1 MVNGEPLF
9 GAAYFRRAARLIQGM
24 RWYLRCALDNL
35 KGIIPGQSLL
45 RDCKRRLVPYRACAG
60 RADATIEEGI
70 QLINFVRSSREID
83 GAACLEVGV
92 GWEPLIPFLFSLC
105 GARKVY
111 MTDLNRLC
119 SPQTV
124 MSAMEALRRNQDT
137 IARELGLDAGALAR
151 QLSSAPHDMDEL
163 FHRYRLEY
171 LAPCNCASLPLDD
184 HSLDVVYSRAVLE
197 HVPPAVIERIFV
209 EARRVL
215 NDSGLMCHFIDPSD
229 HLQHHDRSIS
239 RIHFLRFSD
248 TAFRIVCLNP
258 LNYHNRLRHSEYV
271 RMLKKTGFEILK
283 EERNIDQPAVVFA
296 KTQKL
301 APKFRGFPP
310 EDLATVDSFFL
321 AKVAIRS

>member
-1 MVNGEPLF
+1 
-9 GAAYFRRAARLIQGM
+9 M
-24 RWYLRCALDNL
+24 RWYLRSALDNL
-35 KGIIPGQSLL
+35 KGVIPGQSLL
-45 RDCKRRLVPYRACAG
+45 RDCKRRLIPYKACAG
-60 RADATIEEGI
+60 RADATIAEGI
-70 QLINFVRSSREID
+70 QLIDFVRSSREIA

-124 MSAMEALRRNQDT
+124 ASALEALRRNQNA
-137 IARELGLDAGALAR
+137 IARGLRLDAGALAR
-151 QLSSAPHDMDEL
+151 QLSEAPTDMDEL
-163 FHRYRLEY
+163 FRLYRLEY
-171 LAPCNCASLPLDD
+171 LAPCNCASLPLEH
-184 HSLDVVYSRAVLE
+184 HSLDVIYSRAVLE
-197 HVPPAVIERIFV
+197 HVPPQVIEQIFV
-209 EARRVL
+209 ESRRVL

-248 TAFRIVCLNP
+248 AAFRIVCLNP

-271 RMLKKTGFEILK
+271 RMLERTGYEILK

-301 APKFRGFPP
+301 APKFRGFSP

-321 AKVAIRS
+321 ARVATNA